1 MLRIRTGARDGL
13 RWGLFGFVAAVLTLL
28 NGPIHAAP
36 YADIVVDANSG
47 AVLHATNPDARRHPA
62 SLTKIMTLYL
72 LFEQLEAGKLKLD
85 SALKVSAEASGQTP
99 TKLGLK
105 PGTTLNVEDAIKGMV
120 TRSANDAAVVV
131 AEAIA
136 GSESEFAK
144 VMTRKAQAL
153 GMKSTVYKN
162 ASGLPDDNQV
172 TTARDQSILG
182 RAVQERFPRYYKYF
196 SIRSFTFRGQ
206 AITNHNHLLG
216 KVDGVDGIKTG
227 YINASGFNLVTSV
240 HRGNR
245 YLVAVVMGGSSG
257 ASRDARM
264 RELINEKIVQ
274 ASTKRTAPMVA
285 EATPSEPI
293 VAAKAEPKPE
303 PMVVAKAES
312 KPEPIVVAK
321 AESKPEPMAVAKAE
335 PKPEPKV
342 AEKIE
347 AEPKAEAKAEHR
359 YAVAS
364 AISMPAR
371 LNPAA
376 APTERSEPPA
386 AATLTQARMV
396 VGSTDPIQPVLV
408 KTLTVRAATK
418 TPSLVPLQVASSA
431 AESQPAQAP
440 APAAVA
446 SAKAEAAAAPPPTPA
461 AVAKPETA
469 VPPPVAAKPE
479 PPAPAVI
486 AKSEPASPAP
496 TAAPNAEAAPSSAA
510 AAAKP
515 ESPKPASVVKPDP
528 APAAAQKASAPAIA
542 ANPDPAPAALPAV
555 VRPPSSPV
563 AIPAPRPAA
572 APAMPPAPAAKTA
585 AAAAKPQHRPGW
597 MIQVGAYPAEQAAK
611 ERLSAVQ
618 SKASKILTGAE
629 AFTETVDKGGA
640 TLYRARFAGLD
651 KDTAEAACKYL
662 KKNDVECVPIK
673 N

>member
-13 RWGLFGFVAAVLTLL
+13 RWGLFGFVAAVLTLS
-28 NGPIHAAP
+28 NNSAQAAP

-85 SALKVSAEASGQTP
+85 SALKVSTEASAQAP

-105 PGTTLNVEDAIKGMV
+105 PATTLSVEDAIKGMV

-136 GSESEFAK
+136 GNESEFAK
-144 VMTRKAQAL
+144 VMTRKAHAL
-153 GMKSTVYKN
+153 GMKNTVYKN
-162 ASGLPDDNQV
+162 ASGLPDDHQV

-182 RAVQERFPRYYKYF
+182 RAIQDRFPRYYKYF

-206 AITNHNHLLG
+206 TITNHNRLLG

-245 YLVAVVMGGSSG
+245 YLVAVVMGGNTG
-257 ASRDARM
+257 ASRDTRM

-274 ASTKRTAPMVA
+274 ASIKRTSPMVA
-285 EATPSEPI
+285 EATPSEP
-293 VAAKAEPKPE
+293 VVVAKAEPKPE
-303 PMVVAKAES
+303 PMVVVK
-312 KPEPIVVAK
+312 V
-321 AESKPEPMAVAKAE
+321 ESKPEPMPVAKAE

-342 AEKIE
+342 GEKIE
-347 AEPKAEAKAEHR
+347 AKAEPKAEAKTEHR

-386 AATLTQARMV
+386 AATPTQARWV
-396 VGSTDPIQPVLV
+396 VGSTEPIQPVLV

-418 TPSLVPLQVASSA
+418 TPSLIPLQVAA
-431 AESQPAQAP
+431 GATEPQPAQAR
-440 APAAVA
+440 ASAAVVL
-446 SAKAEAAAAPPPTPA
+446 AKAEVAVAPPPAPA
-461 AVAKPETA
+461 AVAKPETSTP
-469 VPPPVAAKPE
+469 VPPPVAAKPEPPVAAKPE
-479 PPAPAVI
+479 PPAPAII
-486 AKSEPASPAP
+486 AKSEPTS
-496 TAAPNAEAAPSSAA
+496 
-510 AAAKP
+510 
-515 ESPKPASVVKPDP
+515 P
-528 APAAAQKASAPAIA
+528 APAAAAKAEPSPSNVTATKPESPAPVQKASAPADA
-542 ANPDPAPAALPAV
+542 TNPDAAPAAAPATSK
-555 VRPPSSPV
+555 PPSSPV
-563 AIPAPRPAA
+563 AIPVPRPAA
-572 APAMPPAPAAKTA
+572 APANPPAPAAKTA

-629 AFTETVDKGGA
+629 AFTETVDKGGT

-651 KDTAEAACKYL
+651 KDAAEAACKYL
-662 KKNDVECVPIK
+662 KKNDVECVTIK

>member
-1 MLRIRTGARDGL
+1 MLRIRTGARIGL
-13 RWGLFGFVAAVLTLL
+13 RGGLFGLVAAVLTVSSH
-28 NGPIHAAP
+28 PSHAAP

-85 SALKVSAEASGQTP
+85 SAMKVSAEAASQTP

-105 PGTTLNVEDAIKGMV
+105 PGATLTVEDAIKGMV

-144 VMTRKAQAL
+144 LMTRKAQAL
-153 GMKSTVYKN
+153 GMKGTVYKN

-182 RAVQERFPRYYKYF
+182 RAIQERFPRYYKYF
-196 SIRSFTFRGQ
+196 STRSFTFRGQ
-206 AITNHNHLLG
+206 TITNHNHLLG
-216 KVDGVDGIKTG
+216 KVEGVDGIKTG

-285 EATPSEPI
+285 EGTPAHSEP
-293 VAAKAEPKPE
+293 VVVAKAEPKPV

-312 KPEPIVVAK
+312 KPEPI
-321 AESKPEPMAVAKAE
+321 AVAKAE
-335 PKPEPKV
+335 PKAEKI

-347 AEPKAEAKAEHR
+347 KAEPKTEPKPEPR
-359 YAVAS
+359 FAVAS

-371 LNPAA
+371 LHA
-376 APTERSEPPA
+376 APAPAEAASSEA
-386 AATLTQARMV
+386 AATLTHANV
-396 VGSTDPIQPVLV
+396 LVGSTEPIQPVLV
-408 KTLTVRAATK
+408 KTLTVRAGAK
-418 TPSLVPLQVASSA
+418 AAVLVPLQVAAPAAEARPAQGAAPVSAVEVSPKPELEASA
-431 AESQPAQAP
+431 AAGKQDSATPVPPAAPAKSEAAAAVVKSEPAAP
-440 APAAVA
+440 APAVAPIIPPASPNVAVA
-446 SAKAEAAAAPPPTPA
+446 AKVEVPTPA
-461 AVAKPETA
+461 GSVTPE
-469 VPPPVAAKPE
+469 
-479 PPAPAVI
+479 
-486 AKSEPASPAP
+486 
-496 TAAPNAEAAPSSAA
+496 
-510 AAAKP
+510 
-515 ESPKPASVVKPDP
+515 P
-528 APAAAQKASAPAIA
+528 APAATTKPASAPALAAKVDPTPVAAPAGAPKTESQPVAAAAIA
-542 ANPDPAPAALPAV
+542 PSAPAAK
-555 VRPPSSPV
+555 
-563 AIPAPRPAA
+563 
-572 APAMPPAPAAKTA
+572 PPAPAAKA
-585 AAAAKPQHRPGW
+585 AAPAAKPQHRPGW

-611 ERLSAVQ
+611 QRLSAVQ
-618 SKASKILTGAE
+618 SKAAKILTGAE
-629 AFTETVDKGGA
+629 PFTETIEKGG
-640 TLYRARFAGLD
+640 TTYYRARFAGLD
-651 KDTAEAACKYL
+651 KDKAEAACKYL
-662 KKNDVECVPIK
+662 KKNDVDCVPIK

>member
-13 RWGLFGFVAAVLTLL
+13 RWGLFGFVAAVLTLS
-28 NGPIHAAP
+28 NNPAHAAP

-105 PGTTLNVEDAIKGMV
+105 PGTTLNVDDAIKGMV

-153 GMKSTVYKN
+153 GMQSTVYKN

-285 EATPSEPI
+285 EATPSGPI

-303 PMVVAKAES
+303 PM
-312 KPEPIVVAK
+312 VVAK

-347 AEPKAEAKAEHR
+347 AKAEPKAEAKAEHR

-408 KTLTVRAATK
+408 KTMTVRAATK
-418 TPSLVPLQVASSA
+418 TASLVPLQVASSA
-431 AESQPAQAP
+431 AESQPAQAL
-440 APAAVA
+440 APATVA

-515 ESPKPASVVKPDP
+515 ESPKPASAVKPDP

-555 VRPPSSPV
+555 ARPPSSPV

-572 APAMPPAPAAKTA
+572 APAKPPAPAAKTA

-629 AFTETVDKGGA
+629 AFTETVDKGGT

-651 KDTAEAACKYL
+651 KDSAEAACKYL

>member
-1 MLRIRTGARDGL
+1 
-13 RWGLFGFVAAVLTLL
+13 
-28 NGPIHAAP
+28 
-36 YADIVVDANSG
+36 
-47 AVLHATNPDARRHPA
+47 
-62 SLTKIMTLYL
+62 
-72 LFEQLEAGKLKLD
+72 
-85 SALKVSAEASGQTP
+85 
-99 TKLGLK
+99 
-105 PGTTLNVEDAIKGMV
+105 MV

-136 GSESEFAK
+136 GSESEFANL
-144 VMTRKAQAL
+144 MTRKAHAL

-293 VAAKAEPKPE
+293 VAAKPEPKPE
-303 PMVVAKAES
+303 PM
-312 KPEPIVVAK
+312 VVAK

-347 AEPKAEAKAEHR
+347 AKAEPKAEAKAEHR

-446 SAKAEAAAAPPPTPA
+446 SAKAETAAAPPPTPA
-461 AVAKPETA
+461 TVAKPETA

-515 ESPKPASVVKPDP
+515 ESPKPASAVKPDP

-555 VRPPSSPV
+555 ARPSPV

-572 APAMPPAPAAKTA
+572 APAMPPAPAAKPA

-618 SKASKILTGAE
+618 SKASKMLTGAE
-629 AFTETVDKGGA
+629 AFTETVDKAGT

>member
-13 RWGLFGFVAAVLTLL
+13 RWGLFGFVAAVLTLS
-28 NGPIHAAP
+28 NNPAQAAP

-105 PGTTLNVEDAIKGMV
+105 PGTTLTVEDAIKGMV

-136 GSESEFAK
+136 ESEGEFAK
-144 VMTRKAQAL
+144 LMTRKAQAL
-153 GMKSTVYKN
+153 GMKGTVYKN

-172 TTARDQSILG
+172 TTARDQSMLG
-182 RAVQERFPRYYKYF
+182 RAIQERFPRYYKYF

-227 YINASGFNLVTSV
+227 YINASGFNLVTSL

-245 YLVAVVMGGSSG
+245 YLVAVVMGGGSG

-264 RELINEKIVQ
+264 RELINEKIAQ
-274 ASTKRTAPMVA
+274 ASTKRTAPMLA
-285 EATPSEPI
+285 EATSSEPI

-303 PMVVAKAES
+303 PMVVAKAE
-312 KPEPIVVAK
+312 A
-321 AESKPEPMAVAKAE
+321 KPEPMAVAKAE
-335 PKPEPKV
+335 PKPEPKL
-342 AEKIE
+342 AEKVDAK

-364 AISMPAR
+364 AVSVPAR
-371 LNPAA
+371 LHLAA
-376 APTERSEPPA
+376 APSERSEPPA

-440 APAAVA
+440 APVAVA
-446 SAKAEAAAAPPPTPA
+446 SAKAEAAATPPPTPA
-461 AVAKPETA
+461 AVAKPETPTP

-486 AKSEPASPAP
+486 AKSEPASPASA
-496 TAAPNAEAAPSSAA
+496 AAPNAEPSNVTAAT
-510 AAAKP
+510 KP
-515 ESPKPASVVKPDP
+515 ESPAPASTAKPAP
-528 APAAAQKASAPAIA
+528 APAAAQTASAPAVA
-542 ANPDPAPAALPAV
+542 ANPEPAPVAAPAASK
-555 VRPPSSPV
+555 PPSSPV
-563 AIPAPRPAA
+563 AIPTPRPAA
-572 APAMPPAPAAKTA
+572 APAKPPAPAATTA
-585 AAAAKPQHRPGW
+585 APAAKPQHRPGW

-611 ERLSAVQ
+611 QRLSAVQ
-618 SKASKILTGAE
+618 SKASKMLTGAE
-629 AFTETVDKGGA
+629 AFTETVDKGG
-640 TLYRARFAGLD
+640 TTYYRARFAGLD
-651 KDTAEAACKYL
+651 KDTAEATCKYL
-662 KKNDVECVPIK
+662 KKNDVECVTIK